1 MITRHYNG
9 PKCVTLPKAM
19 ASIAVELASL
29 VNIAGDAFDGAD
41 VQLDETGISE
51 PRIIVDIIVDTFDQ
65 VVLAC
70 DRLMDVDYEV
80 RMHPDYRTAHQ
91 MGIVELANGT
101 VNIRATGR

>member
-19 ASIAVELASL
+19 ASIAVELATI

-51 PRIIVDIIVDTFDQ
+51 PRIIIDVVVDTYDQ

-70 DRLMDVDYEV
+70 DRLMDADYQL
-80 RMHPDYRTAHQ
+80 RMYPDYRTAHP
-91 MGIVELANGT
+91 MGIVELADGT
-101 VNIRATGR
+101 VNIRAMGR